1 MADKLYHVL
10 FLCTGNSARSI
21 MAQAILEREGKGRF
35 VAYSAGS
42 RPIGQVN
49 PDALRVLTI
58 LDHPIEH
65 LHSKS
70 WLEFSQPNAPQ
81 MDFIFTVCDQ
91 AAKETCPVWI
101 GQPLTASWGVPDPA
115 AVVGNIAE
123 KAAAFNE
130 TYRLLLNRI
139 TLFVNLPLASL
150 DRHSLEN
157 RVTEIGIKPQPTRE
171 T

>member
-49 PDALRVLTI
+49 PDALRVLTM
-58 LDHPIEH
+58 LDHPTEH
-65 LHSKS
+65 LHSKN
-70 WLEFSQPNAPQ
+70 WLEYAQPEAPR

-101 GQPLTASWGVPDPA
+101 GQPVTAHWGVPDPA
-115 AVVGNIAE
+115 LVTGSIAE

-150 DRHSLEN
+150 DRRSLVN
-157 RVTEIGIKPQPTRE
+157 RVTEIGINSKN
-171 T
+171 